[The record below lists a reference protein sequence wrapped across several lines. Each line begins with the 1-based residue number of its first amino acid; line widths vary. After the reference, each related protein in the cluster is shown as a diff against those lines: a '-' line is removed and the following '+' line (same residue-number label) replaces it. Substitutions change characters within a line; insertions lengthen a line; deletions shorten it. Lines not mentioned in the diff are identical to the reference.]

1 MSSATLQRPGMGPR
15 QVSSSSFA
23 GEFDDARRRLEE
35 LGVEDPGEDE
45 VPSPALS
52 SSSST
57 TEEDPCSPTESATP
71 PSPATPITGP
81 VTPAIDGNVADNF
94 AFAFDIDGVLIRGGR
109 PIPEAIEAMK
119 VLNGENEFG
128 IKV

>member
-1 MSSATLQRPGMGPR
+1 MPPR

-23 GEFDDARRRLEE
+23 ETFDVARSKLDE
-35 LGVEDPGEDE
+35 LGMEQPGQEE
-45 VPSPALS
+45 RLSPALS

-57 TEEDPCSPTESATP
+57 TEESAPCSPDESIGS
-71 PSPATPITGP
+71 PSSSQPATPITAP
-81 VTPAIDGNVADNF
+81 VTPAAAQDVADNF

-119 VLNGENEFG
+119 VLNGENEWG

>member
-1 MSSATLQRPGMGPR
+1 MSSLPVQRPGLGPR

-23 GEFDDARRRLEE
+23 GEFDIARRRLEE
-35 LGVEDPGEDE
+35 LGVDEPGEEE

-57 TEEDPCSPTESATP
+57 TEEDPCSPAESATP
-71 PSPATPITGP
+71 PSPATPITVP
-81 VTPAIDGNVADNF
+81 VTPAVDSAVADNF

-109 PIPEAIEAMK
+109 PIPEAVEAMK